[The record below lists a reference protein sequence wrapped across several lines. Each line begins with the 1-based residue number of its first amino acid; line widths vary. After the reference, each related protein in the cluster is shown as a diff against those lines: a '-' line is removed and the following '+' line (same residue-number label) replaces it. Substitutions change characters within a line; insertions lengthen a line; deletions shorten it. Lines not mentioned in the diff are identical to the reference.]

1 MSKIVNLKRRNT
13 NGQEEVVYPMTTAEA
28 VIGLGSS
35 ENIDLTDYAKK
46 EEIPTKVSQLSNDRK
61 YLRPVDFKTIHGK
74 ELIIDPYLSDTSDI
88 VLTGEEIKITNGETG
103 EPVLQTSDES
113 TVIIYDNDSL
123 YTAFEQV
130 ISGFD
135 FVNSDISKIP
145 VVTKVSQLKN
155 DKNYIENSG
164 IDGIEINTN
173 NKDIFLNADGDG
185 NVALAGGSGA
195 YIILNS
201 STNVSQGEPDVKI
214 MGNAIKTLGR
224 LVDTND
230 NEYITD
236 SYLSDKEFYIK
247 DSMIDIYTI
256 DSEGTISLEDYNKML
271 KATNIYYQEGN
282 SSSSSIT
289 RPAFEIEKDYKNGY
303 ITLFFMFYGTGIQI
317 SKIIIYKESLTMMVT
332 KVLTVVDF

>member
-1 MSKIVNLKRRNT
+1 MSKIVNLKRRKT

-74 ELIIDPYLSDTSDI
+74 ELIIDPSLNDTSDI

-135 FVNSDISKIP
+135 FVNSDIGKIP
-145 VVTKVSQLKN
+145 VVTKVSQLEN

-164 IDGIEINTN
+164 IDGIEINTD
-173 NKDIFLNADGDG
+173 KDIFLNSNGDG

-201 STNVSQGEPDVKI
+201 STNVSQGQPNVEI
-214 MGNAIKTLGR
+214 MGNVIKTSGT
-224 LVDTND
+224 LVDTNN

-236 SYLSDKEFYIK
+236 SYLSDKEFYIT

-289 RPAFEIEKDYKNGY
+289 RPAFEIELVYKYGY
-303 ITLFFMFYGTGIQI
+303 ITLLFMFYGTGIQI

-332 KVLTVVDF
+332 EVLTVVDF